1 MVATSQASR
10 SFTPNRRHRV
20 RHKVHVP
27 AYAMFSGAAKGE
39 MLSLF
44 EILDISETGVA
55 VQCSSQLQSN
65 QQIDLCLDLAE
76 ASAQI
81 TVAANVIWS
90 DSTARAGFSFS
101 SLPDSAVRSLRQWL
115 FLNAI
120 ASAANAAARGT
131 TPATFSAESTS
142 PPNYT
147 DTLAA
152 ASAVQREA
160 DSLGTD
166 LVAILSLV
174 ASRARSM
181 LRASGAAIA
190 LVGEDTDTMICRASS
205 GESAP
210 PMGAILRI
218 GSGFSGECVRTAK
231 VLICHDAET
240 DERVDRESCRALGVR
255 SILACPIVASGKA
268 IGLIELFSPDPEA
281 FSESDGG
288 VLQRFAETI
297 FAAVRRAIASSSIA
311 PTTPTQNFSPQG
323 SILFASNA
331 PQKTENENRSVD
343 ENQQEHVNNDPN
355 QIGGIRLPRAHL
367 LLLMATAAT
376 IFMALG
382 FILAP
387 WIQEKLIERDRT
399 SEHTVLASSP
409 SPADVSRSTA
419 AFPSVDSANPKQL
432 RELADQGDPAAEN
445 ALGLLYAQG
454 DEKHAVRRDE
464 TEAARWFTKAA
475 EHNYV
480 PAQSKLGALYW
491 GGRGVLASLNQ
502 AYFWTVLARAGG
514 DKGSKE
520 LANILASHMTRAQ
533 AATIEQQAEIWY
545 QQHESPTQPQ
555 PGH

>member
-27 AYAMFSGAAKGE
+27 AYATFSGTAKGE

-55 VQCSSQLQSN
+55 VQCSSPLRSN
-65 QQIDLCLDLAE
+65 QQIELCLDLAE

-90 DSTARAGFSFS
+90 DPTARTGFSFS
-101 SLPDSAVRSLRQWL
+101 NLPDSAVRSLRQWL

-120 ASAANAAARGT
+120 AAAANAAARGT
-131 TPATFSAESTS
+131 TPPKLSADTTP

-147 DTLAA
+147 DTLTAT
-152 ASAVQREA
+152 SAVQREA

-210 PMGAILRI
+210 PVGAILRI

-231 VLICHDAET
+231 VLICNDAET
-240 DERVDRESCRALGVR
+240 DERVDRESCHALGVR

-268 IGLIELFSPDPEA
+268 IGLIELFSPGLGA
-281 FSESDGG
+281 FSENDGG
-288 VLQRFAETI
+288 VLHRFAETI
-297 FAAVRRAIASSSIA
+297 FAAVRCAIASSSTA
-311 PTTPTQNFSPQG
+311 PATPTQNFAPQG
-323 SILFASNA
+323 SILFASNT
-331 PQKTENENRSVD
+331 PQKNENENRG
-343 ENQQEHVNNDPN
+343 ENQQEEANSDPN

-367 LLLMATAAT
+367 VLLMATAAT

-409 SPADVSRSTA
+409 SPADVSKSTA

-464 TEAARWFTKAA
+464 AEAARWFTKAA

-491 GGRGVLASLNQ
+491 GSRGVPASLNQ

-520 LANILASHMTRAQ
+520 LANILASHMSRAE

-545 QQHESPTQPQ
+545 QQHESSTQSQ

>member
-1 MVATSQASR
+1 MAATSQASR

-27 AYAMFSGAAKGE
+27 AYATFSGTAKGE
-39 MLSLF
+39 MLSLY
-44 EILDISETGVA
+44 EVLDISETGVA

-90 DSTARAGFSFS
+90 DSTAHTGFSFTN
-101 SLPDSAVRSLRQWL
+101 LPDSSVRSLRQWL

-120 ASAANAAARGT
+120 AAAANAAVRGT
-131 TPATFSAESTS
+131 TQAKLSAESTP

-147 DTLAA
+147 DTLTA

-174 ASRARSM
+174 ASRAQSM

-218 GSGFSGECVRTAK
+218 GSGFSGECVRAAK

-281 FSESDGG
+281 FSENDGG
-288 VLQRFAETI
+288 VLHRFAGTI

-311 PTTPTQNFSPQG
+311 PPTPTQNFSPQG
-323 SILFASNA
+323 SILFASEA
-331 PQKTENENRSVD
+331 SQKSENEQRGES
-343 ENQQEHVNNDPN
+343 QQEKVNNDPN
-355 QIGGIRLPRAHL
+355 EIGGIRLPRAHL
-367 LLLMATAAT
+367 VLLMATAAT

-399 SEHTVLASSP
+399 SEHTVLASSS
-409 SPADVSRSTA
+409 SPADVS
-419 AFPSVDSANPKQL
+419 DSANPKQL
-432 RELADQGDPAAEN
+432 RSLADQGDPAAEN

-480 PAQSKLGALYW
+480 AAQSKLGALYW
-491 GGRGVLASLNQ
+491 GGRGVPASLNQ

-520 LANILASHMTRAQ
+520 LANILASHMSRAQ

-545 QQHESPTQPQ
+545 QQHESPTTQPQ

>member
-27 AYAMFSGAAKGE
+27 AYATFSGTAKGE

-55 VQCSSQLQSN
+55 VQCSSPLRSN
-65 QQIDLCLDLAE
+65 QQIELCLDLAE

-90 DSTARAGFSFS
+90 DPTARTGFSFS
-101 SLPDSAVRSLRQWL
+101 NLPDSAVRSLRQWL

-120 ASAANAAARGT
+120 AAAANAAVRGT
-131 TPATFSAESTS
+131 TQAKLSAEST
-142 PPNYT
+142 PLPNYT
-147 DTLAA
+147 DTLTA

-174 ASRARSM
+174 ASRAQSM

-210 PMGAILRI
+210 PVGAILRI

-240 DERVDRESCRALGVR
+240 DERVDCESCHALGVR

-281 FSESDGG
+281 FSENDGG
-288 VLQRFAETI
+288 VLHRFADTI
-297 FAAVRRAIASSSIA
+297 FAAVRRAIAT
-311 PTTPTQNFSPQG
+311 PPTPTQNFSPQG
-323 SILFASNA
+323 SILFASETS
-331 PQKTENENRSVD
+331 QKSENEQRGES
-343 ENQQEHVNNDPN
+343 QQEKVNNDPN
-355 QIGGIRLPRAHL
+355 EIGGIRLPRAHL
-367 LLLMATAAT
+367 VLLMATAAT

-399 SEHTVLASSP
+399 SEHTVLASSS
-409 SPADVSRSTA
+409 SPADVSKSTA
-419 AFPSVDSANPKQL
+419 AFPAIDSANPKQL
-432 RELADQGDPAAEN
+432 RSLADQGDPAAEN

-491 GGRGVLASLNQ
+491 GGRGVPASLNQ

-520 LANILASHMTRAQ
+520 LANILASHMSRAQ

-545 QQHESPTQPQ
+545 QQHESPTTQPQ

>member
-1 MVATSQASR
+1 MAATSQASR
-10 SFTPNRRHRV
+10 HFTPNRRRRV

-27 AYAMFSGAAKGE
+27 AYATFSGVLKGE
-39 MLSLF
+39 IQDLY

-76 ASAQI
+76 AGEPI
-81 TVAANVIWS
+81 DVAAHVIWS
-90 DSTARAGFSFS
+90 DQTGRAGFS
-101 SLPDSAVRSLRQWL
+101 LPDLPASAVLRLRQWL

-120 ASAANAAARGT
+120 AAAANAAARGT
-131 TPATFSAESTS
+131 PSAKQ
-142 PPNYT
+142 PLADPILRPNYT
-147 DTLAA
+147 DTLTA
-152 ASAVQREA
+152 ASAVQNEA

-174 ASRARSM
+174 ASRACSM

-205 GESAP
+205 GDSAP
-210 PMGAILRI
+210 PVGTTLRI
-218 GSGFSGECVRTAK
+218 GSGFSGECVRTTK
-231 VLICHDAET
+231 VLICRDAET
-240 DERVDRESCRALGVR
+240 DERVDHQSCRALGVR

-268 IGLIELFSPDPEA
+268 IGLIELFSPETGA
-281 FSESDGG
+281 FSENDGG

-297 FAAVRRAIASSSIA
+297 FAAVRRAIASSIA
-311 PTTPTQNFSPQG
+311 PATPTQNFSPQG
-323 SILFASNA
+323 SILFASEA
-331 PQKTENENRSVD
+331 SPKKENENRVGK
-343 ENQQEHVNNDPN
+343 ENPQEEDDDPN
-355 QIGGIRLPRAHL
+355 EIGGIRLPRAHL
-367 LLLMATAAT
+367 LLLMAAAAT
-376 IFMALG
+376 IALALG

-409 SPADVSRSTA
+409 APAEVSKSSTLL
-419 AFPSVDSANPKQL
+419 SVDTADPKQL
-432 RELADQGDPAAEN
+432 RELADQSDPAAEN

-454 DEKHAVRRDE
+454 DEKHGLRPDE

-475 EHNYV
+475 EHNYI

-491 GGRGVLASLNQ
+491 GGRGVPASLNQ

-520 LANILASHMTRAQ
+520 LANVLASHMTRAQ
-533 AATIEQQAEIWY
+533 AAAIEQQAEIWY
-545 QQHESPTQPQ
+545 QQHESSTKAQ

>member
-1 MVATSQASR
+1 MAATSQASR

-27 AYAMFSGAAKGE
+27 AYATFSGTAKGE

-44 EILDISETGVA
+44 EVLDISETGVA

-90 DSTARAGFSFS
+90 DPTARAGFSFS
-101 SLPDSAVRSLRQWL
+101 NLPDSSVRSLRQWL

-120 ASAANAAARGT
+120 AAAANAAVRGT
-131 TPATFSAESTS
+131 TPAKLSADTTP

-147 DTLAA
+147 DTLTA

-210 PMGAILRI
+210 PLGAILRI

-268 IGLIELFSPDPEA
+268 IGLIELFSPEPDA

-288 VLQRFAETI
+288 VLRRFAETI

-311 PTTPTQNFSPQG
+311 PATPTQNFSPQG
-323 SILFASNA
+323 SILFASEA
-331 PQKTENENRSVD
+331 PQKKD
-343 ENQQEHVNNDPN
+343 ENQQQGENQQQEANSDPN

-367 LLLMATAAT
+367 VLLMATAAT

-409 SPADVSRSTA
+409 SPADVSKSTA
-419 AFPSVDSANPKQL
+419 AFPTIDSANPKQL
-432 RELADQGDPAAEN
+432 RSLADQGDPAAEN
-445 ALGLLYAQG
+445 ALGLFYAQG

-464 TEAARWFTKAA
+464 AEAARWFTKAA

-491 GGRGVLASLNQ
+491 GGRGVPASLNQ

-520 LANILASHMTRAQ
+520 LANILASHMSRAQ

-545 QQHESPTQPQ
+545 QQHESPNQSQ

>member
-27 AYAMFSGAAKGE
+27 AYATFSGTAKGE

-55 VQCSSQLQSN
+55 VQCSSPLRSN
-65 QQIDLCLDLAE
+65 QQIELCLDLAE

-90 DSTARAGFSFS
+90 DSTARTGFNFS
-101 SLPDSAVRSLRQWL
+101 NLPDSAVLNLRRWL

-120 ASAANAAARGT
+120 AAAANAAARGT
-131 TPATFSAESTS
+131 APAAFSE
-142 PPNYT
+142 
-147 DTLAA
+147 DTEPTASYSDKLTA

-174 ASRARSM
+174 ASRAQSM

-218 GSGFSGECVRTAK
+218 GSGFSGECVRAAK

-281 FSESDGG
+281 FSENDGG
-288 VLQRFAETI
+288 VLHRFAGTI

-311 PTTPTQNFSPQG
+311 PPTPTQNFSPQG
-323 SILFASNA
+323 SILFASEA
-331 PQKTENENRSVD
+331 SQKSENEQRGES
-343 ENQQEHVNNDPN
+343 QQEKVNNDPN
-355 QIGGIRLPRAHL
+355 EIGGIRLPRAHL
-367 LLLMATAAT
+367 VLLMATAAT

-399 SEHTVLASSP
+399 SEHTVLASSS
-409 SPADVSRSTA
+409 SPADVS
-419 AFPSVDSANPKQL
+419 DSANPKQL
-432 RELADQGDPAAEN
+432 RSLADQGDPAAEN

-480 PAQSKLGALYW
+480 AAQSKLGALYW
-491 GGRGVLASLNQ
+491 GGRGVPASLNQ

-520 LANILASHMTRAQ
+520 LANILASHMSRAQ

-545 QQHESPTQPQ
+545 QQHESPTTQPQ

>member
-27 AYAMFSGAAKGE
+27 AYATFSGAAKGE

-44 EILDISETGVA
+44 EVLDISETGVA
-55 VQCSSQLQSN
+55 VQCSSPLRSN
-65 QQIDLCLDLAE
+65 QQIELCLDLAE

-90 DSTARAGFSFS
+90 DPTARTGFSFS
-101 SLPDSAVRSLRQWL
+101 NLPDSAVRSLRQWL

-120 ASAANAAARGT
+120 AAAANAAVRGT
-131 TPATFSAESTS
+131 TQAKLSAESTP

-147 DTLAA
+147 DTLTA

-174 ASRARSM
+174 ASRAQSM

-210 PMGAILRI
+210 PVGAILRI

-240 DERVDRESCRALGVR
+240 DERVDRESCHALGVR

-281 FSESDGG
+281 FSENDGG
-288 VLQRFAETI
+288 VLHRFADTI
-297 FAAVRRAIASSSIA
+297 FAAVRRAIAT
-311 PTTPTQNFSPQG
+311 PPTPTQNFSPQG
-323 SILFASNA
+323 SILFASETS
-331 PQKTENENRSVD
+331 QKSENEQRGES
-343 ENQQEHVNNDPN
+343 QQEKVNNDPN
-355 QIGGIRLPRAHL
+355 EIGGIRLPRAHL
-367 LLLMATAAT
+367 VLLMATAAT

-399 SEHTVLASSP
+399 SEHTVLASSS
-409 SPADVSRSTA
+409 SPADVSKSTA
-419 AFPSVDSANPKQL
+419 AFPAIDSANPKQL
-432 RELADQGDPAAEN
+432 RSLADQGDPAAEN

-464 TEAARWFTKAA
+464 AEAARWFTKAA

-491 GGRGVLASLNQ
+491 GGRGVPASLNQ

-520 LANILASHMTRAQ
+520 LANILAAHMSRAQ

-545 QQHESPTQPQ
+545 QQHESPTQP
-555 PGH
+555 GH

>member
-1 MVATSQASR
+1 MAATSQASR
-10 SFTPNRRHRV
+10 HFTPNRRRRV

-27 AYAMFSGAAKGE
+27 AYATFSAVSKGE
-39 MLSLF
+39 MQDF
-44 EILDISETGVA
+44 YEILDISETGVA
-55 VQCSSQLQSN
+55 VQCSSQLQNN

-76 ASAQI
+76 AGEQI
-81 TVAANVIWS
+81 SVAAHVIWS
-90 DSTARAGFSFS
+90 DQTGRAGFSLS
-101 SLPDSAVRSLRQWL
+101 DLPASAVLRLRQWL

-120 ASAANAAARGT
+120 AAAANAAARGK
-131 TPATFSAESTS
+131 PLAKSSAD
-142 PPNYT
+142 PIIRPNYT
-147 DTLAA
+147 DTLTA

-205 GESAP
+205 GDSAP
-210 PMGAILRI
+210 PVGATLRI
-218 GSGFSGECVRTAK
+218 GSGFSGECVHTAK

-240 DERVDRESCRALGVR
+240 DERVDRESCHALGVR

-281 FSESDGG
+281 FSENDGG
-288 VLQRFAETI
+288 VLHRFAETI
-297 FAAVRRAIASSSIA
+297 FAAVRRAIASSSTA
-311 PTTPTQNFSPQG
+311 PATPTQNFAPQG

-331 PQKTENENRSVD
+331 AQKNENENPD
-343 ENQQEHVNNDPN
+343 GKENQQEEANSDPN

-367 LLLMATAAT
+367 VLLMATAAT

-409 SPADVSRSTA
+409 TSADVSKSTA
-419 AFPSVDSANPKQL
+419 ALPSVDSANPKQL
-432 RELADQGDPAAEN
+432 REFADQGDPAAEN

-454 DEKHAVRRDE
+454 DEKHAVRPDE
-464 TEAARWFTKAA
+464 AEAARWFTKAA

-491 GGRGVLASLNQ
+491 GGRGVPASLNQ

-520 LANILASHMTRAQ
+520 LANILASHMSRAQ

-545 QQHESPTQPQ
+545 QQHESSTQPQ

>member
-1 MVATSQASR
+1 MAATPQAPR
-10 SFTPNRRHRV
+10 SFTPNRRRRV

-27 AYAMFSGAAKGE
+27 AYATFSGTAKGE

-44 EILDISETGVA
+44 EVLDISETGVA

-90 DSTARAGFSFS
+90 DSTAHTGFSFS
-101 SLPDSAVRSLRQWL
+101 NLPDSAVLNLRRWL

-120 ASAANAAARGT
+120 AAAANAAAKGT
-131 TPATFSAESTS
+131 APAAFFADTAPTPSYSDKLT
-142 PPNYT
+142 
-147 DTLAA
+147 A

-160 DSLGTD
+160 DSLGND

-174 ASRARSM
+174 ASRAQSM
-181 LRASGAAIA
+181 LHASGAAIA

-210 PMGAILRI
+210 PVGAILRI
-218 GSGFSGECVRTAK
+218 GAGFSGECVSAAK

-268 IGLIELFSPDPEA
+268 IGLIELFSPDPDA
-281 FSESDGG
+281 FGESDGG
-288 VLQRFAETI
+288 VLRRFSETI
-297 FAAVRRAIASSSIA
+297 FAAVRRAITSSSLA
-311 PTTPTQNFSPQG
+311 PATSTQNFSPQG
-323 SILFASNA
+323 SILFASEVPPKN
-331 PQKTENENRSVD
+331 ENENRSGD
-343 ENQQEHVNNDPN
+343 ENQQEPVNNDPN
-355 QIGGIRLPRAHL
+355 EIGGIRLPRAHL

-409 SPADVSRSTA
+409 SPADVSKSTA
-419 AFPSVDSANPKQL
+419 AFPPVHSADPKQL
-432 RELADQGDPAAEN
+432 RKIADQGDPAAEN

-464 TEAARWFTKAA
+464 AEAARWFTKAA

-480 PAQSKLGALYW
+480 PAQSKLGQFYW
-491 GGRGVLASLNQ
+491 RGSGVPASLNQ

-520 LANILASHMTRAQ
+520 LANILASHMSRAE

-545 QQHESPTQPQ
+545 QQHESSTPPQ